1 MFFSLYLLN
10 HMSWHLQ
17 IQMNERLY
25 LRDPMSSDLGKR
37 ILAHGSAMI
46 DQLGLEEF
54 TFKKLATELHTNES
68 SVYRYFE
75 NKHRLLIYLT
85 GWYWRWLE
93 YLVVEHTARLTT
105 PAQKLDIVLNILM
118 LREGENINSGSGLDK
133 TVLHNIVIK
142 EGSKTYLTRHVTDD
156 NQHQFFKPYKDLC
169 GRIAAIFHEINAD
182 YPFARSL
189 ASTLIEMSHYQ
200 YYFMNNLPSLT
211 DFGQDKN
218 VNELMRFL
226 KSLVMSS
233 LSAPVE
239 AAR

>member
-1 MFFSLYLLN
+1 
-10 HMSWHLQ
+10 MSWHLQ
-17 IQMNERLY
+17 IQMNDKLY

-37 ILAHGSAMI
+37 ILAHGSKMI
-46 DQLGLEEF
+46 DQLGLEDF

-93 YLVVEHTARLTT
+93 YLVLERTDRLKSPVE
-105 PAQKLDIVLNILM
+105 KIDVVLSVLM

-142 EGSKTYLTRHVTDD
+142 EGSKTYLTHHVTDD
-156 NQHQFFKPYKDLC
+156 NQQQFFKPYKDLC
-169 GRIAAIFHEINAD
+169 GRIAAIFHEINSD
-182 YPFARSL
+182 YRFARSL
-189 ASTLIEMSHYQ
+189 ASTIIEMSHYQ

-211 DFGQDKN
+211 DFGQNKD
-218 VNELMRFL
+218 VSELMQFL
-226 KSLVMSS
+226 KSLVLSS
-233 LSAPVE
+233 LATRVE
-239 AAR
+239 AASR